1 MKAFSPANPFCISLH
16 STGTENKQTNKP
28 KELPFPL
35 CLCLISKPATKLSGE
50 DPRSVQ
56 HSASNTRN
64 ATSARLGSARPHGRS
79 ASAAVRAGPGRP
91 PQHGDGSLLW
101 ELRHAAHVAG
111 GGKMA
116 APVSVCHVACCANR
130 VGGGVVSWG
139 REGLLAFGSCRDV
152 VLYQPAVSGAGRHGG
167 AGLAAAARPDA
178 GCFSSSRRPG
188 GRWRRS
194 EGTAAG

>member
-64 ATSARLGSARPHGRS
+64 ATSARLGSARLGSARLGSARLGSARLAPTAATPAPPSAQARGGHRNMATGRCYGNCVTPRTWPAGERWRRPSPS
-79 ASAAVRAGPGRP
+79 AMS
-91 PQHGDGSLLW
+91 
-101 ELRHAAHVAG
+101 
-111 GGKMA
+111 
-116 APVSVCHVACCANR
+116 
-130 VGGGVVSWG
+130 
-139 REGLLAFGSCRDV
+139 
-152 VLYQPAVSGAGRHGG
+152 PAVPT
-167 AGLAAAARPDA
+167 GLAAGSYPGVVR
-178 GCFSSSRRPG
+178 GSSR
-188 GRWRRS
+188 S
-194 EGTAAG
+194 AAAGMSCSTSRR